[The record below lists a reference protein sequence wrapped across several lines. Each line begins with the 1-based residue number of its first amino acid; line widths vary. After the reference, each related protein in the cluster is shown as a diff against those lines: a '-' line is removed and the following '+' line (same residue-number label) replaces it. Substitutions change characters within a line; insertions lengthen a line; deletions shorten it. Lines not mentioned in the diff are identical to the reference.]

1 MAAQAG
7 DSIPKTMP
15 VSEEEVRQALGRIL
29 ASKYFSHAPK
39 KQRFLNLICD
49 AYLNGRAGELN
60 EYLIGREVFDRDDN
74 YSPSSD
80 PIVRVGAHDVRKKL
94 ELYYNNEGANDEV
107 RLEIPVGSYEPVFI
121 RQVSQQAGAII
132 DDVTE
137 PSLPSFPPGATTAP
151 LVSTPPSGDRRA
163 LLLATGAIVA
173 LAITVAALGVWNY
186 QLQQAQS
193 SPLQSSQQ
201 HVIEEYG
208 AVWEPFL
215 TGNEPT
221 LFILSNPPVY
231 RFLNPADP
239 EATVKRSLSLAEE
252 QIRDMER
259 ALGDKFITKYTPA
272 PKIAL
277 LPEDYTGMGEAI
289 GLYRLTDMFRT
300 AGRTVTLKQ
309 SRNVSAEDLKNQH
322 VILLGSAWV
331 NEWSAKPP
339 VKEDFIYTG
348 RATIENTAPGPGEE
362 SEYKPV
368 FNPDNGNLIT
378 DYALI
383 TVKPNISDKY
393 TVMVLAGIHSEGTQ
407 AAAEYVTSKEYL
419 KELNSR
425 LRQGR
430 EKAPRYYQAL
440 LKIGVDNGIPTTISL
455 LSVHELHL
463 QKQ

>member
-1 MAAQAG
+1 
-7 DSIPKTMP
+7 
-15 VSEEEVRQALGRIL
+15 
-29 ASKYFSHAPK
+29 
-39 KQRFLNLICD
+39 
-49 AYLNGRAGELN
+49 
-60 EYLIGREVFDRDDN
+60 
-74 YSPSSD
+74 
-80 PIVRVGAHDVRKKL
+80 
-94 ELYYNNEGANDEV
+94 
-107 RLEIPVGSYEPVFI
+107 
-121 RQVSQQAGAII
+121 
-132 DDVTE
+132 
-137 PSLPSFPPGATTAP
+137 
-151 LVSTPPSGDRRA
+151 
-163 LLLATGAIVA
+163 
-173 LAITVAALGVWNY
+173 
-186 QLQQAQS
+186 
-193 SPLQSSQQ
+193 
-201 HVIEEYG
+201 
-208 AVWEPFL
+208 
-215 TGNEPT
+215 
-221 LFILSNPPVY
+221 
-231 RFLNPADP
+231 
-239 EATVKRSLSLAEE
+239 
-252 QIRDMER
+252 
-259 ALGDKFITKYTPA
+259 
-272 PKIAL
+272 
-277 LPEDYTGMGEAI
+277 MGEAI